1 MVTGSSDL
9 QDVDREYFFTKSI
22 VHYAS
27 EVIKIVQFDNILL
40 KQIYRLYFMSQQMNC
55 DTLLTIFVSKLMW
68 FKLW

>member
-1 MVTGSSDL
+1 MSLIYPLIRIIDL
-9 QDVDREYFFTKSI
+9 TFVKSI